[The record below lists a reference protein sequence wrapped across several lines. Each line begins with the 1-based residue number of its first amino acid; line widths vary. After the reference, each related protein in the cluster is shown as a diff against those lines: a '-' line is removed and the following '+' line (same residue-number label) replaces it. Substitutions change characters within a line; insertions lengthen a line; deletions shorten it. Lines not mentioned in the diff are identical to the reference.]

1 MPLIANGGMI
11 SLNIGNTMDAIMLT
25 KYIKYVDGVKLDV
38 YKTTDNYFIL
48 SLYDNLSCHT
58 LSNKVISK
66 STYNEIKNTKFPSHI
81 FKYYLPTLEEVLIN
95 YQSDKKIFLELHFNT
110 NMSQLF
116 KLLQK
121 YPYTYF
127 IINNNDNYLFCDN
140 PELINLKDLENR
152 YIITKYPEKFYK
164 YFLDST
170 KNTV

>member
-1 MPLIANGGMI
+1 
-11 SLNIGNTMDAIMLT
+11 
-25 KYIKYVDGVKLDV
+25 
-38 YKTTDNYFIL
+38 
-48 SLYDNLSCHT
+48 
-58 LSNKVISK
+58 
-66 STYNEIKNTKFPSHI
+66 
-81 FKYYLPTLEEVLIN
+81 
-95 YQSDKKIFLELHFNT
+95 
-110 NMSQLF
+110 MSQLF